1 MERDAATAAK
11 LTELG
16 LVLLPRQRG
25 DSKRGLTKRWCGC
38 GERGASEG
46 ARRSACVCGGGF
58 GTFKKIV
65 AYRCNIVNRAQ
76 IEEARD
82 GAPLVYRHGLF
93 SDYTTEQH
101 ACRVE

>member
-1 MERDAATAAK
+1 MERDATTAAK
-11 LTELG
+11 LTKLG
-16 LVLLPRQRG
+16 LMLLPRQRG

-46 ARRSACVCGGGF
+46 ARRSVCVWGGRYLE
-58 GTFKKIV
+58 IV
-65 AYRCNIVNRAQ
+65 AHRCNIVNRAQ

-82 GAPLVYRHGLF
+82 GAPLVYRDGLF